1 MRGRG
6 HAIRDSLQSETPI
19 LSISDE
25 TLFVHSLKAR
35 DQRAFE
41 QLITKYQSPIF
52 NLLYRMTG
60 VREEAEDLA
69 QEVFVTVYK
78 KIDLF
83 RGEAPL
89 ATWIYRIAY
98 NLCMNRRKYLG
109 RRRDR
114 ERQPFD
120 EVAERVV
127 VASGTMSTSAQ
138 ISRPDEMAEGLQM
151 ERLVQEA
158 ISALDDEQRVILVLR
173 DVQGMSYESI
183 SEITGLPAG
192 TVKSRLHRARMA
204 LKERLAPC
212 LR

>member
-1 MRGRG
+1 MG
-6 HAIRDSLQSETPI
+6 L
-19 LSISDE
+19 SDE
-25 TLFVHSLKAR
+25 ILFVQSLKTR
-35 DQRAFE
+35 DKRSFE
-41 QLITKYQSPIF
+41 QLIAKFQTPIF

-69 QEVFVTVYK
+69 QEVFITVYK
-78 KIDLF
+78 KIELF
-83 RGEAPL
+83 RGESPL

-114 ERQPFD
+114 DRQPFD
-120 EVAERVV
+120 EAAERSI
-127 VASGTMSTSAQ
+127 VASGTMSTSSQ
-138 ISRPDEMAEGLQM
+138 VSRPDEMAEGLQM

-158 ISALDDEQRVILVLR
+158 ISALDEEQRVILVLR
-173 DVQGMSYESI
+173 DVQNMSYESI

-204 LKERLAPC
+204 LKERLSPY

>member
-1 MRGRG
+1 V
-6 HAIRDSLQSETPI
+6 I
-19 LSISDE
+19 SIDDE
-25 TLFVHSLKAR
+25 NLFVQSLKAH
-35 DQRAFE
+35 DAHAFE
-41 QLITKYQSPIF
+41 QLITRFKTPIF

-69 QEVFVTVYK
+69 QEVFITVYR

-83 RGEAPL
+83 RGESPL

-114 ERQPFD
+114 DRQVFD
-120 EVAERVV
+120 EAAERGIVE
-127 VASGTMSTSAQ
+127 SGTMSTSAQ
-138 ISRPDEMAEGLQM
+138 VSRPDELAEGHQM
-151 ERLVQEA
+151 ERLIQEA
-158 ISALDDEQRVILVLR
+158 ITALDEEQRVILVLR

-183 SEITGLPAG
+183 SDITGLPAG

-204 LKERLAPC
+204 LKERLAPH

>member
-1 MRGRG
+1 VS
-6 HAIRDSLQSETPI
+6 ASEEI
-19 LSISDE
+19 E
-25 TLFVHSLKAR
+25 FVQSLKAR
-35 DQRAFE
+35 DKRAFD
-41 QLITKYQSPIF
+41 QLISKFETPIF

-69 QEVFVTVYK
+69 QEVFITVYR

-83 RGEAPL
+83 RGDAPL

-114 ERQPFD
+114 DRQAFD
-120 EVAERVV
+120 EVAERNIVE
-127 VASGTMSTSAQ
+127 SGTMSTSSQ
-138 ISRPDEMAEGLQM
+138 VSRPDEMAEGHQM
-151 ERLVQEA
+151 ERLIQDA
-158 ISALDDEQRVILVLR
+158 ITALDEEQRVILVLR
-173 DVQGMSYESI
+173 DVQNMSYESI

-204 LKERLAPC
+204 LKERLTPY